1 MKKIYAKNNKGAG
14 CSFFITLPA
23 LHEKKFRRE
32 VTGKI
37 LIIDDERA
45 IRRTLREILEFEE
58 FEVDEAEN
66 GKDGL
71 EKALAKAY
79 DIIFC
84 AKNWRKNCRF

>member
-1 MKKIYAKNNKGAG
+1 M
-14 CSFFITLPA
+14 S
-23 LHEKKFRRE
+23 R
-32 VTGKI
+32 I

-45 IRRTLREILEFEE
+45 IRRSLREILEFEE

-84 AKNWRKNCRF
+84 DIKTFFKKNPYIFFIDSSDI

>member
-1 MKKIYAKNNKGAG
+1 M
-14 CSFFITLPA
+14 S
-23 LHEKKFRRE
+23 R
-32 VTGKI
+32 I

-66 GKDGL
+66 GKEGL

-84 AKNWRKNCRF
+84 DIKMPILDGMEVLDELVKAKCESPII